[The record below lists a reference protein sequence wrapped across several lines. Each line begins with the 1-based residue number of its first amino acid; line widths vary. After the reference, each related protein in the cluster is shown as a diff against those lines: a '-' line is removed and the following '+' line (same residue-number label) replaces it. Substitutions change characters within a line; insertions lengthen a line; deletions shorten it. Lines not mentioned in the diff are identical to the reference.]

1 MRISFDEKKIT
12 VVGLARSGVG
22 AANLLAYLG
31 AEVTVT
37 DMKNQ
42 QQLDEFIKALNPV
55 ISVVL
60 GEHPARLFES
70 ADLVVVSPGVP
81 LDNAPLRTARERGV
95 RIIGELELAYE
106 VLQSAFPGDCPG
118 VLAITGTNGKSTT
131 TALLN
136 EMLRCGSISTLL
148 GGNIG
153 NSIAA
158 GILELLENPRS
169 AEGLKYLVLE
179 LSSFQLDT
187 IETFRPEGAAILNV
201 TPDHLDRYHEMD
213 AYIESKCRISM
224 NQRPAD
230 FVVLNADDPLTPD
243 LVKII
248 NAGRGHDEGPS
259 VFYFSRQCKVEGMYL
274 DNGMLRLNLTPEG
287 LGRMNRRMAA
297 SVKSDLLDPAT
308 FIIRGVHNIE
318 NAMAAAL
325 LAYLSGCNADGIKKA
340 LASFPGLEH
349 RLEFV
354 RELDGVTYIN
364 DSKGTNVGAVLKS
377 LEGFREKVI
386 LIAGGKDK
394 DSDFTL
400 LRPLLR
406 EKARKVILVG
416 AAAEKIGK
424 AVSDAVDCEMAG
436 YDFGLAIAKA
446 RASALPGDV
455 VLLSPACASFDM
467 FSDFEDR
474 GRQFKR
480 LVTEL

>member
-1 MRISFDEKKIT
+1 MRISFYEKKIT
-12 VVGLARSGVG
+12 IVGLARSGVG
-22 AANLLAYLG
+22 AANLLAFLG
-31 AEVTVT
+31 AKVTVT
-37 DMKNQ
+37 DLKNH
-42 QQLDEFIKALNPV
+42 QQLDEFIKALNPGV
-55 ISVVL
+55 SVVL
-60 GEHPARLFES
+60 GDHPAELFDS
-70 ADLVVVSPGVP
+70 SDLIVVSPGVP
-81 LDNAPLRTARERGV
+81 SDIGPLRIAREQGIK
-95 RIIGELELAYE
+95 IIGELELAYE
-106 VLQSAFPGDCPG
+106 VLRSAFKESCPE
-118 VLAITGTNGKSTT
+118 VLAVTGTNGKSTT

-136 EMLRCGSISTLL
+136 EMFRCGNINTLL

-158 GILELLENPRS
+158 EILSLLEIPVS
-169 AEGLKYLVLE
+169 AHDLQYIVAE

-187 IETFRPEGAAILNV
+187 TDTFRPKGATILNV

-213 AYIESKCRISM
+213 AYMDAKCRISL
-224 NQRPAD
+224 NQRPSD

-243 LVKII
+243 VVKKIS
-248 NAGRGHDEGPS
+248 AGRSPKQGPS
-259 VFYFSRQCKVEGMYL
+259 VFYFSRKQKVEGIYL
-274 DNGMLRLNLTPEG
+274 DNGLVRFNLSPDSLSLIGEGPEP
-287 LGRMNRRMAA
+287 
-297 SVKSDLLDPAT
+297 SDNGAVLDPES

-325 LAYLSGCNADGIKKA
+325 MAYLSGCGINGIKKA
-340 LASFPGLEH
+340 LGTFPGLEH

-377 LEGFREKVI
+377 LEGFKEPVI

-394 DSDFTL
+394 DSDFRL
-400 LRPLLR
+400 LRPLLQ
-406 EKARKVILVG
+406 EKVRKVILAG

-424 AVSDAVDCEMAG
+424 AISDVVDCEMTG

-446 RASALPGDV
+446 RAAASPGDV

-467 FSDFEDR
+467 FTDFEDR

-480 LVTEL
+480 MVMEL